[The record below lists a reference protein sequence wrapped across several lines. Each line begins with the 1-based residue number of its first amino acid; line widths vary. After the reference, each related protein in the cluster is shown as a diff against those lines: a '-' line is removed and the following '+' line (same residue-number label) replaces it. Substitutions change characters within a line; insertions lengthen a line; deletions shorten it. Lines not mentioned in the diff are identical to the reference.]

1 MNIPMTSPLFDDQPR
16 APTGSP
22 NELMSETIG
31 QGVAKIF
38 DMHWADPSFMSELAS
53 DGFKGLTTMHL
64 LNEMMNNWID
74 AEPETLEALTAKD
87 CAAMELASWAW
98 KPFFE
103 YATTLEK

>member
-1 MNIPMTSPLFDDQPR
+1 MISPGRPLARPTNSCPRLLGRELRRSSICIGPTPLF
-16 APTGSP
+16 
-22 NELMSETIG
+22 
-31 QGVAKIF
+31 V
-38 DMHWADPSFMSELAS
+38 SELAS